1 MPTEAK
7 IELKVVDADGHYMEP
22 QDLRPYIEPK
32 YRDVAPHRIIK
43 DDGAED
49 WGGRDGSARAAST
62 SATSS
67 SPERARS
74 SRRACW
80 R

>member
-1 MPTEAK
+1 MTTEAK

-49 WGGRDGSARAAST
+49 WGGRDWISEGSLNFGNVVFTRET
-62 SATSS
+62 
-67 SPERARS
+67 RS